1 MKFFSIW
8 PEGSLAGMI
17 AIMLCITAPA
27 SAQQLPSS
35 ILPEDTEARQAAAVA
50 ASVIPPEHV
59 TSDVVRLAGE
69 YSYGNGY
76 DLNCTLEISPDGHF
90 LYKSCKYDRVIDQA
104 AGCVVLQNGQLV
116 LQPQIEP
123 GEWPKG
129 MGNVLMPVAWGQ
141 RLYLVPANDIRGF
154 SNQVNRGL
162 EPVRRG
168 NMGSY
173 FLREGDWDRPVV
185 GKPDLPEEWK
195 DRLLEKPVT
204 GLVAGRDPSNRW
216 IIDLGKDHGVY
227 DGMELSAWAPG
238 LRQFVTIL
246 VTETGTHTSAIKIVG
261 APENTRI
268 QGWTVYSRVVPPGQE
283 NKP

>member
-1 MKFFSIW
+1 MKLSSIW
-8 PEGSLAGMI
+8 PESSLASMI
-17 AIMLCITAPA
+17 AVMLCAAAPA
-27 SAQQLPSS
+27 PAQQYPS
-35 ILPEDTEARQAAAVA
+35 ILPADMEARQAAAVA
-50 ASVIPPEHV
+50 ASAIPPDHV

-76 DLNCTLEISPDGHF
+76 DLNCTLEISSDGRF
-90 LYKSCKYDRVIDQA
+90 LYKKCQYERVLDQA
-104 AGCVVLQNGQLV
+104 AGCIVLKNGQLM
-116 LQPQIEP
+116 LQPQVP
-123 GEWPKG
+123 HDDWPRG
-129 MGNVLMPVAWGQ
+129 MGNVLVPVAWGQ

-154 SNQVNRGL
+154 SNQINRGL

-168 NMGSY
+168 NIGNY
-173 FLREGDWDRPVV
+173 FLREGDWDRPVE
-185 GKPDLPEEWK
+185 GKPDLPQEWK
-195 DRLLEKPVT
+195 ERLLEKPVT

-261 APENTRI
+261 APVNTPI

-283 NKP
+283 TKP